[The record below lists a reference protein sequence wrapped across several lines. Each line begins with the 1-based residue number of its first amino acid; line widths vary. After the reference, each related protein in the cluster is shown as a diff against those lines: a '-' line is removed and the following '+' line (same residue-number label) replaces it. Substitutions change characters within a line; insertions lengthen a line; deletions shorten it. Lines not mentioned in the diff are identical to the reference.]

1 MNRDETDRFLRKLW
15 KRYPNTFT
23 RSSFGKS
30 VDIGQ
35 GIIAGSYEEAE
46 TALEGYIAEGYPRP
60 PYAQQINDRIREK
73 REKGSLTFPDS
84 ENDNKAFA
92 RMLANDEG
100 MTEEEFDKWSTVAL
114 KMYVKTGIFRDAR
127 YWKEQMEN

>member
-1 MNRDETDRFLRKLW
+1 MNRDETERFLRKLW

>member
-1 MNRDETDRFLRKLW
+1 MNRDETERFLRKLW

-23 RSSFGKS
+23 QSSFGKS
-30 VDIGQ
+30 IDIWK

-73 REKGSLTFPDS
+73 REKGSLAFPDS

-114 KMYVKTGIFRDAR
+114 KMYIKTGIFRNAR

>member
-1 MNRDETDRFLRKLW
+1 MNRDETERFLRKLW

-23 RSSFGKS
+23 QSSFGKS
-30 VDIGQ
+30 IDIWK

-114 KMYVKTGIFRDAR
+114 KMYIKTGIFRNAR

>member
-1 MNRDETDRFLRKLW
+1 MNRDETERFLRKLW

-30 VDIGQ
+30 VDIWQ

-46 TALEGYIAEGYPRP
+46 TALEGSIAAGSPRP

-84 ENDNKAFA
+84 DNDNTAFA

>member
-1 MNRDETDRFLRKLW
+1 MNRDETERFLRKLW

-30 VDIGQ
+30 VDIWQ

>member
-1 MNRDETDRFLRKLW
+1 MNRNETERFLRHLW
-15 KRYPNTFT
+15 NRYPKTFT
-23 RSSFGKS
+23 RSSFEK
-30 VDIGQ
+30 
-35 GIIAGSYEEAE
+35 GIAIWQQIIIGSYDEAMKVLEE
-46 TALEGYIAEGYPRP
+46 YIAEGYPRP

-73 REKGSLTFPDS
+73 REKGSLSFPDS

-100 MTEEEFDKWSTVAL
+100 MTEEEFDKGSTVAL
-114 KMYVKTGIFRDAR
+114 KMYVKTGTFKSAR